1 MNLNTQLNFGG
12 NCEEAFRFYE
22 THLGGMIEMMMT
34 QSQATGVDGH
44 PRASRTVS
52 VSH

>member
-1 MNLNTQLNFGG
+1 MNLYTQLNFGG

-22 THLGGMIEMMMT
+22 KHLGSMQIWRL
-34 QSQATGVDGH
+34 VDGH